1 MPSKPPPSGWRWG
14 LRAVIALQCLLVL
27 AFVLQGFGAP
37 APSGPRLPAVQ
48 GQTLWLES
56 HGALHQFDGEGRRLR
71 RIELSTL
78 KLSSPTS
85 LQFTQDNVFWVH
97 DESRVHRCTLD
108 PLRCTPLDLA
118 DLGTRREYRWVR
130 VSDDESEVTVSD
142 ASRHRVLV
150 YRRDA
155 ATGRYALARTLA
167 TGLRFPNQTLPADPG
182 MWVADTNQHRIVH
195 WGAADAIV
203 SAHPIAHP
211 GLRPGRKFPFA
222 MARDPQERLWVLVAS
237 GNMQRADVLV
247 MTRQLQPE
255 RVIALSAQQDPGGI
269 ALFQQQML
277 ITDMSQFTV
286 YRRDPQGH
294 ALPAFGD
301 AAFQTELDAARQQAQ
316 WARRLP
322 TLLLAGTAVLVL
334 LALVLAWKAGELRQL
349 RGAAWRKPPDG
360 TGEPSA
366 PTPSPSPAH
375 RRGRITTIQALPGS
389 TRPARRILV
398 LVGAVSAV
406 LVAALLYWAWPE
418 FYQRDCAPGRS
429 CSAGLA
435 SLMVLPPVLLA
446 VLVYGLT
453 WRQLKVMESVRIGTD
468 GIQLQVQV
476 GRRHYKAL
484 ADEVT
489 CTRQHLYIG
498 MGVIPL
504 RYRGA
509 PLFDEAALRRDI
521 IDRLPQLR
529 MHDSIWT
536 QGLLG
541 HYWRFGGW
549 RGKAAVACLGG
560 LAALM
565 LGLWAMRLF

>member
-1 MPSKPPPSGWRWG
+1 MPSKPPSGWRWG
-14 LRAVIALQCLLVL
+14 LRAVVALQCLLIL
-27 AFVLQGFGAP
+27 AFVVQGFGAP

-56 HGALHQFDGEGRRLR
+56 HGALHQFDGDGKRVR

-130 VSDDESEVTVSD
+130 VSDDESEITVSD

-155 ATGRYALARTLA
+155 GSGRYALAHTHA
-167 TGLRFPNQTLPADPG
+167 TGLRFPNQTLPADAG
-182 MWVADTNQHRIVH
+182 MWVADTNQHRIVQ
-195 WGAADAIV
+195 WGAADTIV
-203 SAHPIAHP
+203 SAHPIAHA

-237 GNMQRADVLV
+237 GNMRHADVLV
-247 MTRQLQPE
+247 MNRQLQPE
-255 RVIALSAQQDPGGI
+255 RVMPLSAQQDPNGI

-286 YRRDPQGH
+286 YRRDLQGS
-294 ALPAFGD
+294 ALAPFGD
-301 AAFQTELDAARQQAQ
+301 AAFQSELYAASQQAQ

-322 TLLLAGTAVLVL
+322 TLLLAATGVLVL
-334 LALVLAWKAGELRQL
+334 LALGFAWKAGELRQL
-349 RGAAWRKPPDG
+349 HGSAWRRPPDEA
-360 TGEPSA
+360 TGLVAPRQPS
-366 PTPSPSPAH
+366 SPAY
-375 RRGRITTIQALPGS
+375 RRGRITTIKALPGS
-389 TRPARRILV
+389 TRSSRRVLILV
-398 LVGAVSAV
+398 GTASAV
-406 LVAALLYWAWPE
+406 MVAALLYWAWPE
-418 FYQRDCAPGRS
+418 LYQRDCAPGKS
-429 CSAGLA
+429 CSAWLA
-435 SLMVLPPVLLA
+435 SLMVLLPALLA
-446 VLVYGLT
+446 VLIYASA
-453 WRQLKVMESVRIGTD
+453 WRQLKAMESLRIGTD
-468 GIQLQVQV
+468 GIQVQAQM

-498 MGVIPL
+498 MRAIPL
-504 RYRGA
+504 RHRGA
-509 PLFDEAALRRDI
+509 PLFNEDALRRDI
-521 IDRLPQLR
+521 IDRLPQLH

-549 RGKAAVACLGG
+549 RGKAAVVCLGG

-565 LGLWAMRLF
+565 LGLWALRLFS